1 MRSSSDLEAN
11 WCLVPV
17 ETTLYDLLGI
27 SPTAS
32 EGLLCGVLYEVK
44 LEDWLDLL
52 AEIKKAYRNKV
63 YSLPFP
69 HLTLLNNF

>member
-44 LEDWLDLL
+44 LED
-52 AEIKKAYRNKV
+52 
-63 YSLPFP
+63 
-69 HLTLLNNF
+69 